1 MVKIKLSLYYYL
13 ITIVNISILIVS
25 LKLHSAPLTQASSTH
40 KNTQGKNTHSHSDK
54 NCLSQKRQLSI
65 LNIKD
70 LSSSRIDIYQG
81 GLQV

>member
-25 LKLHSAPLTQASSTH
+25 LKLHSAPLTQASTTH